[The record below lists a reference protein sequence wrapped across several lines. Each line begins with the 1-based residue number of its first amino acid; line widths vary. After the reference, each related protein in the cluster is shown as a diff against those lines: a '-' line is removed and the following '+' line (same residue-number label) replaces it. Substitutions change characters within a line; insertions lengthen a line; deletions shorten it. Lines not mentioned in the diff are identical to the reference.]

1 MHVTYRILEQA
12 LDAFDALH
20 DLEIRVVKHTD
31 SSVIA
36 TITTI
41 NDAVHEN
48 QKFIVTIVKMQQNK
62 ISHTLIFFRE
72 I

>member
-12 LDAFDALH
+12 LDAFDVLH

-62 ISHTLIFFRE
+62 ISHTLI
-72 I
+72 